1 ERAVRPLAR
10 TSKQAYPP
18 RYVDGDGRSQRSNK
32 PLEARHCVF
41 RHSLILRKA
50 AKTMNTFWLKLA
62 GLAVLVI
69 VGIVIIGMIASKSE
83 PKSEKPETGF
93 YDQIEKDKQKFLQ
106 EPRPQNANATQPA
119 VQPNRAPAPQPVIQP
134 VQPAIQPTTL
144 YFKELPEIDKIEAER
159 LLNVAVP
166 GRSIGRLP
174 MTGFKLM
181 VDNCRVIIKRW
192 PESWYAYRAQQ
203 LLIDMPERYHF
214 RYKVTEQE
222 MDLSRFAVQRPGT
235 KPFVMEEDR

>member
-1 ERAVRPLAR
+1 
-10 TSKQAYPP
+10 
-18 RYVDGDGRSQRSNK
+18 
-32 PLEARHCVF
+32 
-41 RHSLILRKA
+41 
-50 AKTMNTFWLKLA
+50 MNTFWLKMA
-62 GLAVLVI
+62 ALAVLVI
-69 VGIVIIGMIASKSE
+69 VGIVIIGMIASKSDPE
-83 PKSEKPETGF
+83 PKQPETGF
-93 YDQIEKDKQKFLQ
+93 YGQVEKDKEKFLA
-106 EPRPQNANATQPA
+106 EPRQQDANTTEPVA
-119 VQPNRAPAPQPVIQP
+119 QPNRGPAPQPVVRP
-134 VQPAIQPTTL
+134 VQPAKEPTTL
-144 YFKELPEIDKIEAER
+144 YFKELPEIDRIEAER

-203 LLIDMPERYHF
+203 LIIDMPERYHF

-222 MDLSRFAVQRPGT
+222 KDLSRFAVQRPGT

>member
-1 ERAVRPLAR
+1 
-10 TSKQAYPP
+10 
-18 RYVDGDGRSQRSNK
+18 
-32 PLEARHCVF
+32 
-41 RHSLILRKA
+41 
-50 AKTMNTFWLKLA
+50 MNTFWLKMA
-62 GLAVLVI
+62 ALAVLVV
-69 VGIVIIGMIASKSE
+69 VGIVATVMITSKPDPQ
-83 PKSEKPETGF
+83 PKEPETGF
-93 YDQIEKDKQKFLQ
+93 YDQVEKDKQKFLQ
-106 EPRPQNANATQPA
+106 EPQPRKPNTTEPVA
-119 VQPNRAPAPQPVIQP
+119 PPNRIQVTQSV
-134 VQPAIQPTTL
+134 VQPAEPAKEPTTL

-222 MDLSRFAVQRPGT
+222 MDLSRFAVQKPGT